1 MKRRTLITL
10 LICMSLIVVLWV
22 AARLTN
28 VLQFYRTPSNSNA
41 PAIQQGSIFFA
52 SKLKSPERFDFICY
66 KSTVPENEGETWI
79 HRLCGLPGDTIQ
91 IKNGSL
97 LINQKQSD
105 TILPLSHDYLVL
117 KKELDHSGV
126 TLLEETG
133 IEYYNDSIIVLLLD
147 SDVRAKK
154 IDAVKYAYPLENNN
168 KFNTKDAQNR
178 TQDNFGPVIVPPDSY
193 FVLGDSR
200 TRSMD
205 SRYTGFIPKANFV
218 GTVLWR

>member
-1 MKRRTLITL
+1 MKRKTLIAFVS
-10 LICMSLIVVLWV
+10 IMSLIVVLWI
-22 AARLTN
+22 AGRLTN
-28 VLQFYRTPSNSNA
+28 MLQFYRTSTNSNA

-91 IKNGSL
+91 IKNGNL
-97 LINQKQSD
+97 LINQKQQD
-105 TILPLSHDYLVL
+105 TALPLSRDYIVL
-117 KKELDHSGV
+117 KDELELSGV
-126 TLLEETG
+126 TPLEKSSV
-133 IEYYNDSIIVLLLD
+133 EYYTDSIPVLLLD
-147 SDVRAKK
+147 SAVRAKK
-154 IDAVKYAYPLENNN
+154 INAVKYDYPLDNND
-168 KFNTKDAQNR
+168 KFNTKDAQNW
-178 TQDNFGPVIVPPDSY
+178 TLDNFGPVVVPPDSY

-205 SRYTGFIPKANFV
+205 SRFTGFIPRANFV